1 MKLIY
6 PRILVSQLVNFSLYF
21 LVSWSLEDLFDL
33 LGSWQLGVFFFLL
46 VSWSLG
52 GLFDSISML
61 MWILWLSWFK
71 CTAHELRGVQ
81 KELLQN
87 IIFSEAKHHSFITF
101 LKWNKCF
108 WIELISFISPQSE
121 RSERRGLSIFLPI
134 VSEWVSKWLL
144 WWVSKGLLWSYI
156 IIVSGMGDDVPIL
169 GALVTLLNAMA
180 YCCF

>member
-101 LKWNKCF
+101 LKWNKCLCIDKNLF
-108 WIELISFISPQSE
+108 FFLFLQFEGSSNKASFFSP
-121 RSERRGLSIFLPI
+121 
-134 VSEWVSKWLL
+134 LL
-144 WWVSKGLLWSYI
+144 KK
-156 IIVSGMGDDVPIL
+156 L
-169 GALVTLLNAMA
+169 GT
-180 YCCF
+180 